1 MNNNDLKGEIV
12 DDNSVTKYVDEFG
25 NELDP
30 SLIDENKNYN
40 GVTEY
45 VDEFGNPIDPSL
57 IDENGNY
64 IGEQSDIISA
74 SEHQMDNKEMLNGMV
89 TFDYNNV
96 PITDIVN
103 SIILDAIAKGA
114 SDIHFDPF
122 DGGIKIRLRVDGV
135 LNDYSIVPL
144 YVKKNMITRIK
155 IISGMN
161 ITESRVPQDGAIRS
175 EIDGK
180 TIDIRVSSLPTNLGE
195 KIVLRIMDY
204 SMSAAGIEAL
214 DFNKQNLEKVKKMLA
229 LPNGIILVTGAT
241 GTGKSTTVYSML
253 QKLNVE
259 GTNLITVE
267 DPIEMS
273 IPGINQVQAQA
284 EIGLTFAN
292 VLRSILRQ
300 DPDVIMIGEIRDDE
314 TARIAV
320 RASITGHLVLST
332 IHTNNSLNTIER
344 LTDMSVER
352 YLLGSSLSGIVSQK
366 LARRLCEKCKTK
378 RPVTDY
384 EKEIFKRALN
394 IDVKEIYEPVGC
406 SECNHGYRGRI
417 AIHEV
422 LLLNQEIKD
431 AIVKGASKPFLRKLV
446 YGKDGTETMLQDG
459 LEKVLEGK
467 TSFDEILKL
476 IDLDDDLDNDT
487 QLGLEEQIDDSQPIN
502 GPTVLNSNQPINI
515 NITEDV
521 LKSLNLLS
529 QNKSQKVD
537 EEKEPENKQ
546 VEVVKQQEESPEIEP
561 IIKEEPAIEEN
572 QDKNIEIEESNNLP
586 IIKNETNILPI
597 SLDSKNIE
605 NEVVKLSTYDELE
618 KLDDEK
624 YNISK
629 KLYNERLNVLL
640 KQIDVSKLTD
650 QDEIDNYLI
659 YLSLIEDDKLIYKNN
674 NILIKEILNG
684 LNDNS
689 DYIMESDDI
698 DSSPEDIELPE
709 LSHDADEIKLTPED
723 IDIDDLNI
731 IDINSLINKKDVL
744 ESDLDTNNDD
754 FDKLE
759 DVKDIVDED
768 NKVYINENDL
778 DIDDNLN
785 IINKE
790 NEDVDVI
797 KEDNDDL
804 LKDAYFDD
812 LIDDATID
820 SLLNDINLEEE

>member
-1 MNNNDLKGEIV
+1 MNNKDLKGEIV

-30 SLIDENKNYN
+30 SLIDEN
-40 GVTEY
+40 
-45 VDEFGNPIDPSL
+45 
-57 IDENGNY
+57 GNY
-64 IGEQSDIISA
+64 IGEQSNIISA
-74 SEHQMDNKEMLNGMV
+74 SEHQMDNKEMLDGMV

-378 RPVTDY
+378 RPATDY

-431 AIVKGASKPFLRKLV
+431 AIVKGASKPYLRNLV

-467 TSFDEILKL
+467 TSFNEILKL
-476 IDLDDDLDNDT
+476 IDLDDDLGNDT
-487 QLGLEEQIDDSQPIN
+487 QLGLDDQINASQIVSN
-502 GPTVLNSNQPINI
+502 PTTLNSNQPINI

-521 LKSLNLLS
+521 LKSLNILS
-529 QNKSQKVD
+529 
-537 EEKEPENKQ
+537 KELTPSIEENKK
-546 VEVVKQQEESPEIEP
+546 VEVKEETPIEQETITQEEPVIENAP
-561 IIKEEPAIEEN
+561 IEENITNTETEESKNLPIVKDDTNSIPIVLPSKEEPE
-572 QDKNIEIEESNNLP
+572 K
-586 IIKNETNILPI
+586 II
-597 SLDSKNIE
+597 
-605 NEVVKLSTYDELE
+605 KLSTYEELE

-624 YNISK
+624 YDITK
-629 KLYNERLNVLL
+629 KLYNDRLNVLL
-640 KQIDVSKLTD
+640 KQIDVSKLAD
-650 QDEIDNYLI
+650 QNEIDNYLI
-659 YLSLIEDDKLIYKNN
+659 YLSLIEDDSLLYKNN
-674 NILIKEILNG
+674 NKLIKDIINELNES
-684 LNDNS
+684 S

-698 DSSPEDIELPE
+698 DLTDDIELPE
-709 LSHDADEIKLTPED
+709 LNHEPEKITLTQKD

-731 IDINSLINKKDVL
+731 IDINNLVNKKDIL
-744 ESDLDTNNDD
+744 ESDLNTNNDD
-754 FDKLE
+754 FDKLK
-759 DVKDIVDED
+759 DVKTLINDEND
-768 NKVYINENDL
+768 KNIYISENDL
-778 DIDDNLN
+778 NFDNDLN
-785 IINKE
+785 IINT
-790 NEDVDVI
+790 EDKKDNII
-797 KEDNDDL
+797 KEEDNNDI

>member
-1 MNNNDLKGEIV
+1 MNNKDLKGEIV

-30 SLIDENKNYN
+30 SLIDEN
-40 GVTEY
+40 
-45 VDEFGNPIDPSL
+45 
-57 IDENGNY
+57 GNY
-64 IGEQSDIISA
+64 IGEQSNIISA
-74 SEHQMDNKEMLNGMV
+74 SEHQMDNKEMLDGMV

-378 RPVTDY
+378 RPATDY

-431 AIVKGASKPFLRKLV
+431 AIVKGASKPYLRNLV
-446 YGKDGTETMLQDG
+446 YGKDGTETVLQDG

-467 TSFDEILKL
+467 TSFNEILKL
-476 IDLDDDLDNDT
+476 IDLDDDLGNDT
-487 QLGLEEQIDDSQPIN
+487 QLGLDDQINASQIVSN
-502 GPTVLNSNQPINI
+502 PTTLNSNQPINI

-521 LKSLNLLS
+521 LKSLNILS
-529 QNKSQKVD
+529 
-537 EEKEPENKQ
+537 KELTPSIEENKK
-546 VEVVKQQEESPEIEP
+546 VEVKEETPIEQETITQEEPVIENAP
-561 IIKEEPAIEEN
+561 IEENITNTETEESKNLPIVKDDTNSIPIVLPSKEEPE
-572 QDKNIEIEESNNLP
+572 K
-586 IIKNETNILPI
+586 II
-597 SLDSKNIE
+597 
-605 NEVVKLSTYDELE
+605 KLSTYEELE

-624 YNISK
+624 YDITK
-629 KLYNERLNVLL
+629 KLYNDRLNVLL
-640 KQIDVSKLTD
+640 KQIDVSKLAD
-650 QDEIDNYLI
+650 QNEIDNYLI
-659 YLSLIEDDKLIYKNN
+659 YLSLIEDDSLLYKNN
-674 NILIKEILNG
+674 NKLIKDIINELNES
-684 LNDNS
+684 S

-698 DSSPEDIELPE
+698 DLTDDIELPE
-709 LSHDADEIKLTPED
+709 LNHEPEKITLTQKD

-731 IDINSLINKKDVL
+731 IDINNLVNKKDIL
-744 ESDLDTNNDD
+744 ESDLNTNNDD
-754 FDKLE
+754 FDKLK
-759 DVKDIVDED
+759 DVKTLINDEND
-768 NKVYINENDL
+768 KNIYISENDL
-778 DIDDNLN
+778 NFDNDLN
-785 IINKE
+785 IINT
-790 NEDVDVI
+790 EDKKDNII
-797 KEDNDDL
+797 KEEDNNDI

>member
-30 SLIDENKNYN
+30 SLIDENGNYK

-64 IGEQSDIISA
+64 IGEQNNVISA
-74 SEHQMDNKEMLNGMV
+74 SEHQMDNKELLDGMV

-267 DPIEMS
+267 DPIEMN

-384 EKEIFKRALN
+384 EKEIFKRALD

-431 AIVKGASKPFLRKLV
+431 AIVKGVSKSYLRKLV

-476 IDLDDDLDNDT
+476 IDLDDDLGNDT
-487 QLGLEEQIDDSQPIN
+487 QLGLEDQMEASQMVS

-521 LKSLNLLS
+521 LKSLNMLN
-529 QNKSQKVD
+529 QNISQKNED
-537 EEKEPENKQ
+537 NK
-546 VEVVKQQEESPEIEP
+546 EIE
-561 IIKEEPAIEEN
+561 IKEETPIEQKTIIQEEPVVADVPIENENNNVKIEEN
-572 QDKNIEIEESNNLP
+572 KNLP
-586 IIKNETNILPI
+586 IIKDDTNNMPI
-597 SLDSKNIE
+597 VLNNNNE
-605 NEVVKLSTYDELE
+605 NEEIIKLSTYEELE

-624 YNISK
+624 YDISK
-629 KLYNERLNVLL
+629 KLYNDRLNVLL

-650 QDEIDNYLI
+650 QNEIDNYLI
-659 YLSLIEDDKLIYKNN
+659 YLSLIEDDSLIYKNN
-674 NILIKEILNG
+674 NKLIKDIIEELNE
-684 LNDNS
+684 NS

-698 DSSPEDIELPE
+698 DSTEEIELPE
-709 LSHDADEIKLTPED
+709 LNHESEKINLTPND

-731 IDINSLINKKDVL
+731 IDINSLVNKKDVL
-744 ESDLDTNNDD
+744 ENDLDTNNDE

-759 DVKDIVDED
+759 DVKALVDDEND
-768 NKVYINENDL
+768 KNVYISEDDL
-778 DIDDNLN
+778 NFDDDLN
-785 IINKE
+785 IINT
-790 NEDVDVI
+790 EDKKDNII
-797 KEDNDDL
+797 KEDNNNI

>member
-12 DDNSVTKYVDEFG
+12 DDNSITKYVDEFG

-30 SLIDENKNYN
+30 SLIDENGNYK

-64 IGEQSDIISA
+64 IGEQNNVISA
-74 SEHQMDNKEMLNGMV
+74 SEHQMDNKELLDGMV

-103 SIILDAIAKGA
+103 SIILDAMAKGA

-214 DFNKQNLEKVKKMLA
+214 DFNKQNLEKVNKMLA

-267 DPIEMS
+267 DPIEMN

-300 DPDVIMIGEIRDDE
+300 DPDFIMIGEIRDDE

-406 SECNHGYRGRI
+406 DECNHGYRGRI

-431 AIVKGASKPFLRKLV
+431 AIVKGASKPYLRKLV

-476 IDLDDDLDNDT
+476 IDLDDDLGDNT
-487 QLGLEEQIDDSQPIN
+487 QLGLEDQIDASQMVT

-521 LKSLNLLS
+521 LKSLNMLN
-529 QNKSQKVD
+529 QNVSPKV
-537 EEKEPENKQ
+537 EENKQ
-546 VEVVKQQEESPEIEP
+546 NEIKEITPIETEIEVQEEPTIE
-561 IIKEEPAIEEN
+561 ETSTETASDESANLPAIKADSTN
-572 QDKNIEIEESNNLP
+572 MPIVLDNDK
-586 IIKNETNILPI
+586 
-597 SLDSKNIE
+597 E
-605 NEVVKLSTYDELE
+605 NEEIIKLSTYEELE

-624 YNISK
+624 YDISK
-629 KLYNERLNVLL
+629 KLYNDRLGILL
-640 KQIDVSKLTD
+640 KQINVSKLTD
-650 QDEIDNYLI
+650 QNEIDNYLI
-659 YLSLIEDDKLIYKNN
+659 YLSLIEDDNLINKNN
-674 NILIKEILNG
+674 NKLIKDIIKELNE
-684 LNDNS
+684 NS

-698 DSSPEDIELPE
+698 DSTGDIEIPE
-709 LSHDADEIKLTPED
+709 LIQEPDKIKLTPND

-731 IDINSLINKKDVL
+731 IDINSLVNKKDVL
-744 ESDLDTNNDD
+744 ESDLDTDNDE

-759 DVKDIVDED
+759 DVKDIVDD
-768 NKVYINENDL
+768 NKTYITEDDL
-778 DIDDNLN
+778 NIDDDLN
-785 IINKE
+785 IINI
-790 NEDVDVI
+790 EDKNDDVI
-797 KEDNDDL
+797 KEDNDDI

-820 SLLNDINLEEE
+820 SLLDDINLEEE

>member
-1 MNNNDLKGEIV
+1 MNNKDLKGEIV
-12 DDNSVTKYVDEFG
+12 DDNSVTK
-25 NELDP
+25 
-30 SLIDENKNYN
+30 
-40 GVTEY
+40 Y

-64 IGEQSDIISA
+64 IGEQSNIISA
-74 SEHQMDNKEMLNGMV
+74 SEHQMDNKEMLDGMV

-144 YVKKNMITRIK
+144 YVKKNMIARIK

-378 RPVTDY
+378 RPATDY

-431 AIVKGASKPFLRKLV
+431 AIVKGASKPYLRNLV

-467 TSFDEILKL
+467 TSFNEILKL
-476 IDLDDDLDNDT
+476 IDLDDDLGNDT
-487 QLGLEEQIDDSQPIN
+487 QLGLDDQINASQIVSN
-502 GPTVLNSNQPINI
+502 PTTLNSNQPINI

-521 LKSLNLLS
+521 LKSLNILS
-529 QNKSQKVD
+529 
-537 EEKEPENKQ
+537 KELTPSIEENKK
-546 VEVVKQQEESPEIEP
+546 VEVKEETPIEQETITQEEPVIENAP
-561 IIKEEPAIEEN
+561 IEENITNTETEESKNLPIVKDDTNSIPIVLPSKEEPE
-572 QDKNIEIEESNNLP
+572 K
-586 IIKNETNILPI
+586 II
-597 SLDSKNIE
+597 
-605 NEVVKLSTYDELE
+605 KLSTYEELE

-624 YNISK
+624 YDITK
-629 KLYNERLNVLL
+629 KLYNDRLNVLL
-640 KQIDVSKLTD
+640 KQIDVSKLAD
-650 QDEIDNYLI
+650 QNEIDNYLI
-659 YLSLIEDDKLIYKNN
+659 YLSLIEDDSLLYKNN
-674 NILIKEILNG
+674 NKLIKDIINELNES
-684 LNDNS
+684 S

-698 DSSPEDIELPE
+698 DLTDDIELPE
-709 LSHDADEIKLTPED
+709 LNHEPEKITLTQKD
-723 IDIDDLNI
+723 IDVDDLNI
-731 IDINSLINKKDVL
+731 IDINNLVNKKDIL
-744 ESDLDTNNDD
+744 ESDLNTNNDD
-754 FDKLE
+754 FDKLK
-759 DVKDIVDED
+759 DVKTLINDEND
-768 NKVYINENDL
+768 KNIYISENDL
-778 DIDDNLN
+778 NFDNDLN
-785 IINKE
+785 IINT
-790 NEDVDVI
+790 EDKKDNII
-797 KEDNDDL
+797 KEEDNNDI

>member
-12 DDNSVTKYVDEFG
+12 DDNSITKYVDEFG
-25 NELDP
+25 NALDP
-30 SLIDENKNYN
+30 SLIDENGNYK

-64 IGEQSDIISA
+64 IGEQNNIISA
-74 SEHQMDNKEMLNGMV
+74 SEHQMDNKELLEGMV

-103 SIILDAIAKGA
+103 SIILDAMAKGA

-214 DFNKQNLEKVKKMLA
+214 DFNKQNLEKVNKMLA

-267 DPIEMS
+267 DPIEMN

-384 EKEIFKRALN
+384 EREIFKRALN
-394 IDVKEIYEPVGC
+394 LDVKEIYEPVGC
-406 SECNHGYRGRI
+406 SECSHGYRGRI

-431 AIVKGASKPFLRKLV
+431 AIVKGVSKPYLRKLV

-476 IDLDDDLDNDT
+476 IDLEDDLGDNT
-487 QLGLEEQIDDSQPIN
+487 QLGLEDQIDASQMVT

-521 LKSLNLLS
+521 LKSLNMLN
-529 QNKSQKVD
+529 QNTSPKV
-537 EEKEPENKQ
+537 EEKKEETIETPTEPETILHEDSI
-546 VEVVKQQEESPEIEP
+546 VEDTPIEQTIEEP
-561 IIKEEPAIEEN
+561 IVEE
-572 QDKNIEIEESNNLP
+572 KSNNLP
-586 IIKNETNILPI
+586 IIKDDSENMPI
-597 SLDSKNIE
+597 VLNNNKE
-605 NEVVKLSTYDELE
+605 NEEVIKLSTYEELE

-629 KLYNERLNVLL
+629 KLYNDRLSVLL

-650 QDEIDNYLI
+650 QNEIDNYLI
-659 YLSLIEDDKLIYKNN
+659 YLSLIEDDSLINRNNNKLIKD
-674 NILIKEILNG
+674 IIKELNE
-684 LNDNS
+684 NS

-698 DSSPEDIELPE
+698 DSTGDIEIPE
-709 LSHDADEIKLTPED
+709 LVHEPEKIELTPND

-731 IDINSLINKKDVL
+731 IDINSLVNKKDVL
-744 ESDLDTNNDD
+744 ESDLDTNNDE

-759 DVKDIVDED
+759 DVKDIVDD
-768 NKVYINENDL
+768 NKTYITENDL
-778 DIDDNLN
+778 NYDDDLN
-785 IINKE
+785 IINTKDK
-790 NEDVDVI
+790 NDDII
-797 KEDNDDL
+797 KEDNDDI

>member
-1 MNNNDLKGEIV
+1 MNNNDIKGEIV

-25 NELDP
+25 NPIDP
-30 SLIDENKNYN
+30 SLIDEFGNYK
-40 GVTEY
+40 GTTEY

-57 IDENGNY
+57 IDESGNY
-64 IGEQSDIISA
+64 IGAVSETPVVSA
-74 SEHQMDNKEMLNGMV
+74 SEHQMDNKEMLEGMV

-103 SIILDAIAKGA
+103 SIILDAMAKGA

-161 ITESRVPQDGAIRS
+161 ITESRIPQDGAIRS

-214 DFNKQNLEKVKKMLA
+214 DFNEKNLEKVKKMLD

-253 QKLNVE
+253 QRLNVE

-267 DPIEMS
+267 DPIEMN

-284 EIGLTFAN
+284 EIGLNFAT

-366 LARRLCEKCKTK
+366 LSRRLCEKCKRLRKT
-378 RPVTDY
+378 TDY
-384 EKEIFKRALN
+384 EKEIFKRVLKRD
-394 IDVKEIYEPVGC
+394 IEEIYEPVGC
-406 SECNHGYRGRI
+406 PECSRGYRGRI

-422 LLLNQEIKD
+422 LLLNQVIKD
-431 AIVKGASKPFLRKLV
+431 AITKGAEKPFLRKLV
-446 YGKDGTETMLQDG
+446 YSEEGTETMLQDG
-459 LEKVLEGK
+459 LEKVIEGK
-467 TSFDEILKL
+467 TSFEEILKL
-476 IDLDDDLDNDT
+476 IDLDDDLGSDT
-487 QLGLEEQIDDSQPIN
+487 QLGLDDQINASTMVN

-521 LKSLNLLS
+521 LKSLNLL
-529 QNKSQKVD
+529 NKEIQ
-537 EEKEPENKQ
+537 EKEETKDKEVSIPVKEEVIPEK
-546 VEVVKQQEESPEIEP
+546 EETLKEEEIELP
-561 IIKEEPAIEEN
+561 SIKDDTKEEIEVNDEKLEELVISEPKKDVLEDFEPK
-572 QDKNIEIEESNNLP
+572 QDI
-586 IIKNETNILPI
+586 
-597 SLDSKNIE
+597 
-605 NEVVKLSTYDELE
+605 KLSTYDELE
-618 KLDDEK
+618 HLEDEK
-624 YNISK
+624 YNLSK
-629 KLYNERLNVLL
+629 KDYNDRLAILLNQINVSDI
-640 KQIDVSKLTD
+640 KD
-650 QDEIDNYLI
+650 QDEIDKYLI
-659 YLSLIEDDKLIYKNN
+659 HLSLIEGDSLIYKNN
-674 NILIKEILNG
+674 NKIISKLIEELN
-684 LNDNS
+684 NNS
-689 DYIMESDDI
+689 EYMMESDEVDDDTI
-698 DSSPEDIELPE
+698 T
-709 LSHDADEIKLTPED
+709 LTDKD

-731 IDINSLINKKDVL
+731 IDINDLVNNKSVL
-744 ESDLDTNNDD
+744 NEQIEPNDD
-754 FDKLE
+754 EFDKLE
-759 DVKDIVDED
+759 DVEDLVDTQND
-768 NKVYINENDL
+768 KVYLDESDL
-778 DIDDNLN
+778 DIDDDLD
-785 IINKE
+785 IIENK
-790 NEDVDVI
+790 D
-797 KEDNDDL
+797 DNDL
-804 LKDAYFDD
+804 LADTYFDD

-820 SLLNDINLEEE
+820 SLLNDLNTKED

>member
-1 MNNNDLKGEIV
+1 MNNKDLKGEIV

-30 SLIDENKNYN
+30 SLIDENGNYK

-64 IGEQSDIISA
+64 IGEQSNIISA
-74 SEHQMDNKEMLNGMV
+74 SEHQMDNKEMLDGMV

-378 RPVTDY
+378 RPATDY

-431 AIVKGASKPFLRKLV
+431 AIVKGASKPYLRNLV

-467 TSFDEILKL
+467 TSFNEILKL
-476 IDLDDDLDNDT
+476 IDLDDDLGNDT
-487 QLGLEEQIDDSQPIN
+487 QLGLNDQINASQIVSN
-502 GPTVLNSNQPINI
+502 PTTLNSNQPINI

-521 LKSLNLLS
+521 LKSLNMLS
-529 QNKSQKVD
+529 
-537 EEKEPENKQ
+537 KELTPSVEENKQ
-546 VEVVKQQEESPEIEP
+546 IEVKEETPIEQETITQEEPVIENAPVEENITNTETEESKNLP
-561 IIKEEPAIEEN
+561 IVKDDTNSIPIVLPSKEEPE
-572 QDKNIEIEESNNLP
+572 K
-586 IIKNETNILPI
+586 II
-597 SLDSKNIE
+597 
-605 NEVVKLSTYDELE
+605 KLSTYEELE

-624 YNISK
+624 YDITK
-629 KLYNERLNVLL
+629 KLYNDRLNVLL
-640 KQIDVSKLTD
+640 KQIDVSKLAD
-650 QDEIDNYLI
+650 QNEIDNYLI
-659 YLSLIEDDKLIYKNN
+659 YLSLIEDDSLLYKNN
-674 NILIKEILNG
+674 NKLIKDIINELNES
-684 LNDNS
+684 S

-698 DSSPEDIELPE
+698 DLTDDIELPE
-709 LSHDADEIKLTPED
+709 LNHEPEKITLTQKD

-731 IDINSLINKKDVL
+731 IDINNLVNKKDIL
-744 ESDLDTNNDD
+744 ESDLNTNNDD
-754 FDKLE
+754 FDKLK
-759 DVKDIVDED
+759 DVKTLINDEND
-768 NKVYINENDL
+768 KNIYISENDL
-778 DIDDNLN
+778 NFDNDLN
-785 IINKE
+785 IINT
-790 NEDVDVI
+790 EDKKDNII
-797 KEDNDDL
+797 KEEDNNDI